1 MTCIIDF
8 VQCIALTKD
17 MTLQLQF
24 CLFPLKLSFSR
35 LYDFDLNVQAINIY
49 DFNT

>member
-8 VQCIALTKD
+8 VQCIALRYDITVAV
-17 MTLQLQF
+17 
-24 CLFPLKLSFSR
+24 LFVSFKIKSFSR